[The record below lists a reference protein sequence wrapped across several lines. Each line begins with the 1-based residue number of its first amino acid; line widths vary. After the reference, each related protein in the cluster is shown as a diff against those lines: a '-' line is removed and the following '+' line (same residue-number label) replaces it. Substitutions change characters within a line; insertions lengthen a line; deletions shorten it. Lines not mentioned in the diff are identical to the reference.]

1 MITIPRW
8 PAVILANYRTGSSPV
23 TLKLAEVN
31 QAQPFV
37 EPSVTEERADAF
49 INYTS
54 QSDRYVVKF
63 MPDQIDHFPIYKN
76 LLDAPCYRI
85 KISRKDKVQQIASHY
100 IATVRNKWWTT
111 ENEQDEKYFVPISH
125 ELLDNSIKQILLV
138 DTMLDSYKD
147 FDVELHYEDLS
158 YLENID
164 RKPASKPQNLNSIL
178 NMIKAKL

>member
-1 MITIPRW
+1 MITIPHW
-8 PAVILANYRTGSSPV
+8 PAIVLANYRTGSSPL

-37 EPSVTEERADAF
+37 EPSITEERTDNF
-49 INYTS
+49 INYKL

-63 MPDQIDHFPIYKN
+63 MPDQIDQFPLYKD
-76 LLDAPCYRI
+76 LLDTSSYRI

-111 ENEQDEKYFVPISH
+111 EQEQDISYFVPISH
-125 ELLDNSIKQILLV
+125 ELLDNSIKHILTV

-147 FDVELHYEDLS
+147 FDVELYYEDLN

-164 RKPASKPQNLNSIL
+164 RKPASKPQNLNFVL
-178 NMIKAKL
+178 NLIKAKL